1 MAVGGGGG
9 GVWGVLRPQWGRVIS
24 ESEHQKGRAIPL
36 CELFKGRITHLFQNF
51 IMRISNLFPRALFPG
66 FGGGVA
72 PPPRKRPGDEVG
84 GFQTSV
90 INVNIP
96 H

>member
-1 MAVGGGGG
+1 M
-9 GVWGVLRPQWGRVIS
+9 RPQWGRVIS

-36 CELFKGRITHLFQNF
+36 CVLFKGT
-51 IMRISNLFPRALFPG
+51 RALFPG

-72 PPPRKRPGDEVG
+72 SPPRKRAGDEVG
-84 GFQTSV
+84 GFQTSA